1 MDIET
6 KPDKKVDVAD
16 VTTVSLRDMY
26 MRLCACRDFEIK
38 LQWERAVFLTAFLIA
53 CFAGY
58 GSFMLSVH
66 QHGYGSLS
74 SLLVKC
80 IPIAITF
87 VGIVLSLFWILMAK
101 GSKAWYE
108 HYEQAIAAFAK
119 EHTPA
124 GVFEYMLSHQW
135 CALSDIKKNPMSNG
149 ILNFKGGCYSV
160 SKIVIAIGIGS
171 LIIWSVLFVL
181 HCGIA
186 VWGPMSMWRI
196 LNLAQIYKVIILLS
210 LIILSPFLVNK
221 FLVKKVGSG
230 YLKICDASLP
240 HSVSLTLKR
249 CNWFLGGF
257 SISKAVN
264 WIKDNKS
271 DSSHW
276 YFLIGK
282 DRIAC
287 FDGDGNEKTLKDIT
301 ALDKDFSVVLKK
313 LPFIGMFQMLY
324 SFEVTVK

>member
-6 KPDKKVDVAD
+6 KPDKKADVAD

-108 HYEQAIAAFAK
+108 HYEQAIAAFARMYA
-119 EHTPA
+119 PN
-124 GVFEYMLSHQW
+124 GMPDYMIAHRWTDMPDMSRD
-135 CALSDIKKNPMSNG
+135 SMSNN
-149 ILNFKGGCYSV
+149 IFRFNGGTYSV
-160 SKIVIAIGIGS
+160 SKIVVAIGTCSMIVWGS
-171 LIIWSVLFVL
+171 LFIL
-181 HCGIA
+181 HCGVAIF
-186 VWGPMSMWRI
+186 GPVSMWSI
-196 LNLAQIYKVIILLS
+196 FNISHQWKSLMLVLLVVMVCVGVYF
-210 LIILSPFLVNK
+210 LIIRNLK
-221 FLVKKVGSG
+221 SG
-230 YLKICDASLP
+230 YLKNVEILLLESNLRFVKIKVDRCSLI
-240 HSVSLTLKR
+240 K
-249 CNWFLGGF
+249 
-257 SISKAVN
+257 N
-264 WIKDNKS
+264 WIKNQKKQARWYVEFNNKS
-271 DSSHW
+271 IRVYSCIDGE
-276 YFLIGK
+276 IEE
-282 DRIAC
+282 RIIKC
-287 FDGDGNEKTLKDIT
+287 PKNIVKSLGLDGDG
-301 ALDKDFSVVLKK
+301 
-313 LPFIGMFQMLY
+313 LY
-324 SFEVTVK
+324 SCLNKDERDAQ

>member
-124 GVFEYMLSHQW
+124 GVFEYMLAHQW
-135 CALSDIKKNPMSNG
+135 YSLSDIKRNPMSNG

-160 SKIVIAIGIGS
+160 SKIVIAIGVGS
-171 LIIWSVLFVL
+171 LIIWSMLFVL
-181 HCGIA
+181 HSCSVIFGPISRWFFSGWNHWIKVA
-186 VWGPMSMWRI
+186 VF
-196 LNLAQIYKVIILLS
+196 IILIVVAFAVVHHFLS
-210 LIILSPFLVNK
+210 IQRCK
-221 FLVKKVGSG
+221 RYRWYGS
-230 YLKICDASLP
+230 
-240 HSVSLTLKR
+240 
-249 CNWFLGGF
+249 
-257 SISKAVN
+257 
-264 WIKDNKS
+264 
-271 DSSHW
+271 
-276 YFLIGK
+276 
-282 DRIAC
+282 
-287 FDGDGNEKTLKDIT
+287 T
-301 ALDKDFSVVLKK
+301 ALLR
-313 LPFIGMFQMLY
+313 
-324 SFEVTVK
+324 